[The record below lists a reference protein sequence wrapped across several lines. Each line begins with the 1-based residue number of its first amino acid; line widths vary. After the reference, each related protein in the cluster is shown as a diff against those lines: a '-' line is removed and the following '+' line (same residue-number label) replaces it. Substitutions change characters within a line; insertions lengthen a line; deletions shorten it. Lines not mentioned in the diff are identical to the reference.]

1 MAVYVNILGAGLA
14 GMTAART
21 LAKNNIHV
29 RLFSVQVSQRAQSN
43 LAEGGLNAALN
54 MMGEDDDINQ
64 HFEDTM
70 KGGCY
75 IADPDMVKGLCEGAP
90 SIVDEMKRIG
100 VPWHMEDGHIIQRPF
115 GGQKKRRT
123 CYAMSS
129 TGKILTT
136 ASIDDTRKY
145 ESSGL
150 IERYTHHKFAGI
162 LVKNNKCIGIKIYDN
177 HVGTYN
183 NYSGPV
189 IICSGGMNGMFP
201 GRTTGTTSNTGSV
214 TAMLF
219 NSGVKLSNLEFIQYH
234 PTTVRITDKRMLISE
249 AARGEGGRLCYL
261 DGETKVYFME
271 DKFGERG
278 NLMPRDVVSK
288 EMAMLNKKTY
298 LDMTGLSNNV
308 WNNRLKDLRDEI
320 IDYLNI
326 DPANKLIEVAPGI
339 HYFMGGINVNINH
352 ETNIEGLYAAGE
364 CAAAYHGANR
374 LGGNSLLGAIYGG
387 KTAAESIIK
396 ALDKFNDNEAL
407 NELSDD
413 LNGNIFLTDEEKAK
427 DIMLT
432 DILSKT
438 MGILR
443 DETSLNLGLCK
454 LENIETNNASFEFKS
469 RLNLAKAITEC
480 AISRRESRGAHNRT
494 DYPESNDSYKKPTT
508 VSLVNNEIKIE

>member
-64 HFEDTM
+64 HYEDTM

-75 IADPDMVKGLCEGAP
+75 IANPDMVKGLCEGAP

-123 CYAMSS
+123 CFCMSS

-145 ESSGL
+145 EDSGL

-177 HVGTYN
+177 HEGTYS

-271 DKFGERG
+271 DEFGERG

-288 EMAMLNKKTY
+288 EIALINKTTY
-298 LDMTGLSNNV
+298 LDMTGLNSDI
-308 WNNRLKDLRDEI
+308 WNNRLSDLRQEI
-320 IDYLNI
+320 IDYLHK
-326 DPANKLIEVAPGI
+326 DPANELIEVAPGI

-407 NELSDD
+407 YELSDD
-413 LNGNIFLTDEEKAK
+413 LNGNIFLTDDEKAK

-443 DETSLNLGLCK
+443 DETSLNLGLCE

-508 VSLVNNEIKIE
+508 VSLVNNEIIIE

>member
-1 MAVYVNILGAGLA
+1 MAIYVNILGAGLA

-75 IADPDMVKGLCEGAP
+75 IADPNMVKGLCEGAP
-90 SIVDEMKRIG
+90 SIVNEMKRIG
-100 VPWHMEDGHIIQRPF
+100 VPWHMENGHIIQRPF

-145 ESSGL
+145 EDSGL

-177 HVGTYN
+177 HEGTYN

-201 GRTTGTTSNTGSV
+201 SITTGTTSNTGSV
-214 TAMLF
+214 TAMLY

-234 PTTVRITDKRMLISE
+234 PTTVKITDKRMLISE

-261 DGETKVYFME
+261 NGETKVYFME

-298 LDMTGLSNNV
+298 LDMTGLSSDV

-326 DPANKLIEVAPGI
+326 DPANELIEVAPGI
-339 HYFMGGINVNINH
+339 HYFMGGIKVNINH

-396 ALDKFNDNEAL
+396 ALDKFDDKEAFNEF
-407 NELSDD
+407 SDD
-413 LNGNIFLTDEEKAK
+413 LNENIFINEEEKSK
-427 DIMLT
+427 DKVLT
-432 DILSKT
+432 GILIKS
-438 MGILR
+438 MGIIR
-443 DETSLNLGLCK
+443 DETSLNLGLCE
-454 LENIETNNASFEFKS
+454 LENIESNNASFEFKS
-469 RLNLAKAITEC
+469 RLNLAKAMIEC
-480 AISRRESRGAHNRT
+480 AINRRESRGAHNRT

-508 VSLVNNEIKIE
+508 VSLVNNEIIIE